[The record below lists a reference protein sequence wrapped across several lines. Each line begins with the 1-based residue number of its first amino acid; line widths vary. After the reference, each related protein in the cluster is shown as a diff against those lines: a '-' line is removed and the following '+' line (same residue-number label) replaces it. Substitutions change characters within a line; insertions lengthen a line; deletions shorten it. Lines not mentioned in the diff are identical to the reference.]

1 MNRQPSQDGAKSER
15 HREIIA
21 AAMQE
26 FYEQGFA
33 AARLDAIAER
43 AGVAK
48 GTVYLY
54 FDSKEALFEGAVRS
68 VILPVIEHI
77 EILAHEPTGLASDL
91 LKQILVT
98 FYTQVIATDR
108 RRLLRLLISEGPR
121 FPNILVFYHREVVAK
136 AVSVIRSLVSYGVQR
151 GEFRTTAAVDFPM
164 AIFGA
169 AIAGAVWTILFED
182 IDPIDLN
189 GLCETHLDIV
199 LNGLKAPMAELQTPQ
214 RI

>member
-1 MNRQPSQDGAKSER
+1 MTPQPPGPDGAKTER

-21 AAMQE
+21 AALQE

-68 VILPVIEHI
+68 VIVPVIERI
-77 EILAHEPTGLASDL
+77 ETLAHQPSGLASDL
-91 LKQILVT
+91 LTQMLVT

-121 FPNILVFYHREVVAK
+121 FPNILAFYHAEVVSKGMA
-136 AVSVIRSLVSYGVQR
+136 AIRSLVSYGVQR
-151 GEFRTTAAVDFPM
+151 GEFRTTAAVDFPQVVLGP
-164 AIFGA
+164 AL
-169 AIAGAVWTILFED
+169 AGALWTILFDD

-189 GLCETHLDIV
+189 GLCEAHLDIM
-199 LNGLKAPMAELQTPQ
+199 LNGLKVQ
-214 RI
+214 